1 MYYKA
6 TIVNY
11 IDTRMVRQINETEA
25 KVQEKNALIY
35 TITYDK

>member
-11 IDTRMVRQINETEA
+11 SDTRMVRQINGTEL
-25 KVQEKNALIY
+25 KVQKKCIC
-35 TITYDK
+35 I